1 MPATACSGWPAF
13 APRPSDFPWSIALAY
28 VAGVAAIGVLGSAA
42 LVLGLAL
49 TWWQIVLVCAAVF
62 AAGFLR
68 RGRLSSPAPIEL
80 HGWVRFLPV
89 ATLAVLAVLAVDLAV
104 QPLWTEDA
112 WSIWAAKANSIVLGG
127 GLIPD
132 FLASASVV
140 SSSYPV
146 VVPVLEVVA
155 LRFAGLPNEV
165 IPLQLGLPFIAFP
178 FALAALLRDRVNV
191 LVLWTVLLAV
201 ALAPTLQIQTAS
213 AVADVPLAVFFALAG
228 VAGWRWVELGE
239 SQMLWLTGVFAAAA
253 VGTKVEGGLF
263 VALLFVALAVSGARY
278 GRPLR
283 TLGLVAAGVALSA
296 LPWELWSR
304 GHSLG
309 DAGLRGRRSDTGSRA
324 AASRVRPAR
333 CFASS
338 PTLRPGSCS
347 SRSQPWRW
355 SLR

>member
-1 MPATACSGWPAF
+1 MTRDLLALALANAALVCAGHGVLRLAGIRPA
-13 APRPSDFPWSIALAY
+13 PSDFPWSLALAY
-28 VAGVAAIGVLGSAA
+28 LAGVAAIGVLGSWA

-49 TWWQIVLVCAAVF
+49 SWWQILLVCAAVF

-68 RGRLSSPAPIEL
+68 RGRLLSPAPISL

-89 ATLAVLAVLAVDLAV
+89 ATLAVLAVLALDLAV

-112 WSIWAAKANSIVLGG
+112 WSIWGAKANSIVLGD
-127 GLIPD
+127 GLVPD

-155 LRFAGLPNEV
+155 LRFAGLPNEL

-178 FALAALLRDRVNV
+178 FALAALLRDRVNG

-239 SQMLWLTGVFAAAA
+239 SPMLWLTGVFAAAA

-263 VALLFVALAVSGARY
+263 VALLFVALAVAGARSAA
-278 GRPLR
+278 RCARWVLSLR
-283 TLGLVAAGVALSA
+283 VLRSAPCRGSSGHVAT
-296 LPWELWSR
+296 
-304 GHSLG
+304 
-309 DAGLRGRRSDTGSRA
+309 RSGTRSP
-324 AASRVRPAR
+324 RPAV
-333 CFASS
+333 
-338 PTLRPGSCS
+338 
-347 SRSQPWRW
+347 
-355 SLR
+355 